1 MSRRDIEDDV
11 LDDYVTDGE
20 ALALVIDGVLRS
32 SKKIQQQSKQVRQAQ
47 DRLRKMVKPEA
58 WAHFLKLE
66 SLMNDRSA
74 LEVELLVKWAFTAGT
89 RANLSRGSTRRPR

>member
-32 SKKIQQQSKQVRQAQ
+32 SSKIREQSRQVRKAQ
-47 DRLRKMVKPEA
+47 DKLRKMVKPEA

-89 RANLSRGSTRRPR
+89 RANLPRGSTRRPR